1 MRTLKVIHIAPT
13 PFFADRGC
21 HIRIRNEIYSLRGQ
35 SVRIILC
42 TYHHGKGVEGI
53 DIRRIPRIPG
63 YNKLEAGYSPF
74 RFIADTFLFLLVL
87 WTVWRERPDILHA
100 HLHEGALIGW
110 SVRILL
116 FWRRLPLIM
125 DMQGSLAGELAA
137 YGAFRSFPAVLKLFH
152 HIERIICR
160 LPDFF
165 FCSSEASCRLLVRD
179 FGIKPDKVRLL
190 QDVVPDDFFT
200 ERDRDLWKRKF
211 HIPGAKK
218 ILLYTGSLLP
228 GKGIHHV
235 WEAMRI
241 LSSRRHDLFWLLVGY
256 PLEDTRDFIRENSL
270 ENICLLPGQVR
281 YDELPFWLAVAD
293 LALEPKSDDAGEASG
308 KILHYMAAGLP
319 IVCFPTDNNR
329 RILSDTGFFAETLT
343 PEAYIAAVAKALD
356 SPDDALQKGRRNR
369 ELARTNHSMAAVQQ
383 KLMDR
388 YSTLAAKGR

>member
-270 ENICLLPGQVR
+270 EHVCLLPGQVR